1 MVKKQVNRI
10 VNKLMGEVAIIKTII
25 AGALTWL
32 NDQMAERPNR
42 MAKRPNSPIRNCP
55 LFDVN
60 GTILEFYQN
69 YGKY

>member
-10 VNKLMGEVAIIKTII
+10 VNKLMGKVAIIKTII
-25 AGALTWL
+25 VGALTWL

-42 MAKRPNSPIRNCP
+42 MAERPNSPIWNCP

-69 YGKY
+69 YLN